1 MNQPQD
7 ATRLFRLLEAT
18 VQVIQGN
25 NRPGL
30 GDDPNTRAVMRAM
43 VERHGDLK
51 INVPLASM
59 LLDWKVTC
67 SDPYNWQH
75 YAMLWGII
83 LNKSTKLSQERR
95 IAATA
100 IGTILIEELHR
111 GNDKTAEVLAKGLS
125 NLRLERSF
133 WLKPGP
139 PNGGAYLY
147 VAFAYSKLRSQGI
160 DNPSQVEVLE
170 YLEREDIPIDR
181 SEVND
186 AFQTLGLTDASS
198 DAREALSP
206 AGRRRRKKKHVAN
219 QDG

>member
-7 ATRLFRLLEAT
+7 VAGLFRLLEAT

-25 NRPGL
+25 GRPGP
-30 GDDPNTRAVMRAM
+30 GDAPNTRAVMRAM

-83 LNKSTKLSQERR
+83 LNKSAKLSPERR

-111 GNDKTAEVLAKGLS
+111 GNNKAAEVLAKGLS

-133 WLKPGP
+133 WLKPGK
-139 PNGGAYLY
+139 PNEGADVY
-147 VAFAYSKLRSQGI
+147 VAFAYLKLRSQGI
-160 DNPSQVEVLE
+160 DNPSQVEVWD
-170 YLEREDIPIDR
+170 YLKSEDITIDR
-181 SEVND
+181 SEVHD
-186 AFQTLGLTDASS
+186 AFKTLGLTDASS

-219 QDG
+219 KDG